1 MCGLNGIYAFNHSA
15 NLPSREEL
23 VVTRDHMQARGPD
36 GCGEWW
42 NEDKRLGLG
51 HRRLAI
57 VDLSDRAGQPM
68 RSDCGRF
75 VLVFNGEIY
84 NHQILRSDLEKQGA
98 VFRTGSDTE
107 VLLHLYARK
116 GSAMVHDLRGM
127 FAFAIWDDLARSL
140 FLARDPY
147 GIKPLYTANDG
158 WTFRFASQ
166 VKALLAGGQI
176 SRVHEP
182 AGTVGF
188 LLLGSVPEP
197 FTLYRDIRQLPAGHT
212 QLIDALGP
220 REPRP
225 YCSIAQIISDGEQS
239 PMRVQEVQDRV
250 SAALLDSVRAHLVAD
265 VDVGLFLSSGID
277 SGALLGLTKDAGHS
291 QIRTISLSF
300 SEYVG
305 TDQDEGPLAQSV
317 SELYGSHHTKRLFGR
332 HDFAA
337 AFPEVMAA
345 MDQPTIDGINM
356 WFVAKAAR
364 EAGLKVALSGVGGD
378 ELFAG
383 YPSFSDIPRAVRALA
398 LPSIVPCAG
407 LAWRHALQLS
417 RFGSRHP
424 KLQGLLEYGGSYPG
438 AYLLRRGLI
447 LPFELDAILDH
458 ETLNTGFLR
467 LDLLGLIR
475 RSITPMPNAAVARV
489 AALESTNYM
498 RNQLLRDADWAGM
511 AHGVEVRT
519 PFVDVALLRAV
530 SPALPH
536 IRHSDKKM
544 YVANAPRTP
553 LPPEITSRK
562 KLGFAVPT
570 QQWTTDAS
578 VAQVATKGMSSR
590 KWAIQ
595 VLENFHGHASLAG
608 LGNANGGLIST
619 GIAPEEL
626 LPA

>member
-1 MCGLNGIYAFNHSA
+1 MCGLNGVYAFNHSA

-23 VVTRDHMQARGPD
+23 IATRDHMQARGPD

-42 NEDKRLGLG
+42 NGDKRLGLG

-57 VDLSDRAGQPM
+57 VDLSDRAAQPM

-127 FAFAIWDDLARSL
+127 FAFAIWDDLASSL

-147 GIKPLYTANDG
+147 GIKPLYTSNDG

-225 YCSIAQIISDGEQS
+225 YCSIAQIIGDGEQR
-239 PMRVQEVQDRV
+239 PVRLQEVQNRV

-265 VDVGLFLSSGID
+265 VDIGLFLSSGID
-277 SGALLGLTKDAGHS
+277 SGALLGLTRDAGHS

-364 EAGLKVALSGVGGD
+364 EAGLKVALSGLGGD

-398 LPSIVPCAG
+398 LPSRIPFAG
-407 LAWRHALQLS
+407 LAWRHAIRLS
-417 RFGSRHP
+417 KLGRQRP

-438 AYLLRRGLI
+438 AYLLRRGLL
-447 LPFELDAILDH
+447 LPFELDTILDYD
-458 ETLNTGFLR
+458 TLNTGLSR

-475 RSITPMPNAAVARV
+475 RSIAPVPNAAVARV
-489 AALESTNYM
+489 SALESANYM

-519 PFVDVALLRAV
+519 PFVDVELLRAV

-536 IRHSDKKM
+536 IRYSDRKM
-544 YVANAPRTP
+544 YVANAPQVP
-553 LPPEITSRK
+553 LPPAIAGRK
-562 KLGFAVPT
+562 KLGFTVPT
-570 QQWTTDAS
+570 QRWTTEDG
-578 VAQVATKGMSSR
+578 VAQGATMGMASR
-590 KWAIQ
+590 QWALQI
-595 VLENFHGHASLAG
+595 LGNFHNHASSTG
-608 LGNANGGLIST
+608 VKNANDGRLST
-619 GIAPEEL
+619 GFVPEEF